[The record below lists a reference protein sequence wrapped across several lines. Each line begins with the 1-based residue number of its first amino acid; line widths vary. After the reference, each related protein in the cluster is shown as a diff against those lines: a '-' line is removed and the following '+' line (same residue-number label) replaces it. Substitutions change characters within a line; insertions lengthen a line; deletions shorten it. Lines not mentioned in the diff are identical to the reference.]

1 MKAILRT
8 NDFSEPYRIVEIL
21 KNSTSVNNS
30 LIKIKFNDEIYYTGG
45 ILCSVNENTIK
56 VLNSLSNKEQWE
68 WLLSIKC
75 PNLLI

>member
-21 KNSTSVNNS
+21 KNSTSINNS

-56 VLNSLSNKEQWE
+56 VLNSFSFPEK
-68 WLLSIKC
+68 SIYF
-75 PNLLI
+75 